1 MNTNELTLEM
11 ALTRGPVIPVL
22 VIDRVDEAVPLAR
35 ALLVRYP
42 GSRVTGLEVDE
53 RQHAKNLA
61 APQAGISFVAQSTSA
76 TGTPSRPSLTAPPT
90 QRMFSAPSA
99 RVSAATL

>member
-35 ALLVRYP
+35 ALLAGGVQ
-42 GSRVTGLEVDE
+42 VLEVTF
-53 RQHAKNLA
+53 
-61 APQAGISFVAQSTSA
+61 AP
-76 TGTPSRPSLTAPPT
+76 RPPWT
-90 QRMFSAPSA
+90 
-99 RVSAATL
+99 